1 MFLWLRM
8 LTCCPL
14 VSVIGDLPHCGMGSI
29 WYVLGSHESLML
41 TCHSWWRSVSSFA
54 RSMIAEPTLG
64 VTVATIGTVVMN
76 TSNDSS
82 FLSFVSGNCYTNE
95 GQCLLLCTKR
105 TNVGNSRRRQRVFN
119 PLWKVFSTRFRRLWS
134 SDCNVIME

>member
-1 MFLWLRM
+1 MRNYGLSSHFITPVWLRM
-8 LTCCPL
+8 LTCCRL
-14 VSVIGDLPHCGMGSI
+14 VSVTCDLPHCGMGSI

-41 TCHSWWRSVSSFA
+41 TCHWWRSVSSFA
-54 RSMIAEPTLG
+54 RSMIAEPTLE
-64 VTVATIGTVVMN
+64 VTVATIRTVVMN

-105 TNVGNSRRRQRVFN
+105 NTVGNNDTSSAC
-119 PLWKVFSTRFRRLWS
+119 STHFRRL
-134 SDCNVIME
+134 